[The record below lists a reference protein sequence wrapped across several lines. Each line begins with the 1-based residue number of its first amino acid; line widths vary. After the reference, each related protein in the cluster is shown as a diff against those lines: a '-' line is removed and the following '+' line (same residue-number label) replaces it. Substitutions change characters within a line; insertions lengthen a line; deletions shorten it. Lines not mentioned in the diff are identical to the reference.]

1 MKLVKNLK
9 IVRQNIRRTPY
20 QALIALIVMF
30 MTFLTLCI
38 FLLVAAGSQL
48 VLHHYE
54 QIPQA
59 IAFFKDDAS
68 TSDVKAIEDALYQTG
83 KVTSIQ
89 YVSKDEALKI
99 FRQQTKDNPG
109 EQELVTANI
118 LPASINISTDNL
130 DDLGPIADTLKKEPA
145 VSDVIYPDDVVKK
158 LGNFTNAVR
167 WIGGLTTGFL
177 IIFAGLIIIMVTG
190 FKIRIRRTEVETMKL
205 LGASS
210 WFIRLP
216 FLLEGI
222 IYGFLGALIAWVVS
236 YGILWYSTPLISR
249 TFSDVNLLPVSFLV
263 MLGLLGIE
271 LVVALLIGGLGAFWA
286 LRRYLKL
293 D

>member
-1 MKLVKNLK
+1 
-9 IVRQNIRRTPY
+9 
-20 QALIALIVMF
+20 
-30 MTFLTLCI
+30 
-38 FLLVAAGSQL
+38 
-48 VLHHYE
+48 
-54 QIPQA
+54 
-59 IAFFKDDAS
+59 
-68 TSDVKAIEDALYQTG
+68 LYQTG

-167 WIGGLTTGFL
+167 WIGGLATGFL

-222 IYGFLGALIAWVVS
+222 IYGFLGALI
-236 YGILWYSTPLISR
+236 
-249 TFSDVNLLPVSFLV
+249 
-263 MLGLLGIE
+263 
-271 LVVALLIGGLGAFWA
+271 
-286 LRRYLKL
+286 
-293 D
+293 